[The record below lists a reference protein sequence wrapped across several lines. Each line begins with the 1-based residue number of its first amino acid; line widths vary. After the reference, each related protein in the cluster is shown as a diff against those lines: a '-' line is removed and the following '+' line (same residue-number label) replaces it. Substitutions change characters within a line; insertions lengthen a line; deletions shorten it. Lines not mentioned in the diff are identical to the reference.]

1 MHDVGDVPEFGFY
14 KTVTRLFLLTPICK
28 TVQSELGNKSM
39 LGRAMISVIKIR
51 TGKALSKCRQDN
63 SVINASYTGALDTS
77 LGIQIYTLTSLPM
90 KTAFCD
96 V

>member
-1 MHDVGDVPEFGFY
+1 M
-14 KTVTRLFLLTPICK
+14 
-28 TVQSELGNKSM
+28 QSELGDKSM
-39 LGRAMISVIKIR
+39 LGRAMISAIKIR
-51 TGKALSKCRQDN
+51 TGKALPKCRQES

-77 LGIQIYTLTSLPM
+77 LGIQMYKLTSLSM